1 MLIRSMEEPLFFACG
16 DFVDW
21 SVQTAW
27 EQNDAEVDSAFGDWS
42 SACNGNKSDAVER
55 SSSLSSPMDISK
67 LSTKLENG
75 NVKKSSV
82 VFQECF
88 QVLGESK
95 ETNCTVRSLSQ
106 LLENTQP
113 FQPTATI
120 CDCGSLWSHLVA
132 EPSRLRLSEPKPSLH
147 CHSHSRMV
155 SALRIT
161 PSNCIS
167 DQCESV
173 FLEDHEET
181 TETSCPPAAAL
192 IKTKLLAP
200 SSCHGDTPAFLYQ
213 ISQQWLT
220 QCSIHLQPQHH
231 KKPPALNFG
240 EG

>member
-1 MLIRSMEEPLFFACG
+1 MTPR
-16 DFVDW
+16 W
-21 SVQTAW
+21 
-27 EQNDAEVDSAFGDWS
+27 
-42 SACNGNKSDAVER
+42 
-55 SSSLSSPMDISK
+55 
-67 LSTKLENG
+67 
-75 NVKKSSV
+75 
-82 VFQECF
+82 
-88 QVLGESK
+88 
-95 ETNCTVRSLSQ
+95 TVRLETGVLPVMATSRMQLKDLHLCLHPWTWTSLNSQ
-106 LLENTQP
+106 QS
-113 FQPTATI
+113 
-120 CDCGSLWSHLVA
+120 DCGSLWSHLVA

-167 DQCESV
+167 DQWESV

-220 QCSIHLQPQHH
+220 QCSIQLQPQHH
-231 KKPPALNFG
+231 KKPPALNYG